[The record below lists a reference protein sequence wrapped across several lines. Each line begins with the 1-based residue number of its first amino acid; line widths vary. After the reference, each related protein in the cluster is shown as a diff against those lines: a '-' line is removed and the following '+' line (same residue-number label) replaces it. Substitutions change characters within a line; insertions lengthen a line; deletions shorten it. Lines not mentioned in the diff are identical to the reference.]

1 MLNRLSVNV
10 ILKSVIA
17 TLAAAVVVMLAI
29 SAWSSWE
36 RLAAVKRIAA
46 VAEASGHMF
55 TALHNLRVDRSAS
68 FRDLMADK
76 QFTGLAPVLRA
87 AREGEMPAL
96 KAAVVALDA
105 IDFPERQAVVSSLD
119 QSIKKL
125 AALHDES
132 AAAMLKPKAERRPA
146 LAQEVY
152 NETNGLLETLDKLS
166 SRLTRLV
173 KLEDA
178 FIDQLMELKQL
189 AWLGRNAAGDASL
202 LISNKLGGQ
211 GFPPRCHAQIH
222 HGREQARHR
231 LGEPRGRGSGP
242 AVAGAFHRRR
252 RQGQAGFSRS

>member
-1 MLNRLSVNV
+1 MFDKLSANA

-17 TLAAAVVVMLAI
+17 ILGAAVVIMLAMG
-29 SAWSSWE
+29 AWNSWN
-36 RLAAVKRIAA
+36 RLVAVNRIAA

-105 IDFPERQAVVSSLD
+105 IDFPERQTVVSSLD

-132 AAAMLKPKAERRPA
+132 AAALLKPKAERRA
-146 LAQEVY
+146 GLAKEVY
-152 NETNGLLETLDKLS
+152 NETDSLLETLDKLS

-189 AWLGRNAAGDASL
+189 AWLGRNAAGDTSL
-202 LISNKLGGQ
+202 LISNKIGGQ
-211 GFPPRCHAQIH
+211 GIPPDVM
-222 HGREQARHR
+222 
-231 LGEPRGRGSGP
+231 L
-242 AVAGAFHRRR
+242 
-252 RQGQAGFSRS
+252 